1 MDPIKVD
8 FSKKESGKKTV
19 VIPPERAGLKI
30 VLSLVCTLVFAAVA
44 FYVMLPALNP
54 KSYDLY
60 LYLGLVAA
68 SYVVFNALFVR
79 LNSKPEYVPYV
90 KRRALVPGILIGVLV
105 VAVLIG
111 YLVSCQFFRAS
122 QYSKIIPVRT
132 DGNFSEEI
140 EPQNA
145 ETFSSIPRLDEDSAK
160 QIAARALGKLSEM
173 GYVSQFSVFNENTQI
188 NYKGTPVRVVPL
200 QYASIIKWAF
210 NTGTGFPGY
219 VIVDMANES
228 ADFVELDQSIRYS
241 PAEHFNKLLRRHLRF
256 EYPTYLFADA
266 TFEIDDEGNPYWIC
280 ARLDKT
286 IGLFGGTDVIGAV
299 VVKANDPAGESVYY
313 TIDQLRTSPELQWI
327 DRIYDSDLIVE
338 QYNFYGKYQNGFWNS
353 ILGQKNVIRTTSGY
367 NYLAKD
373 DDVWMYTGITS
384 VTSDQSIIGFAL
396 VNQRTKEAIF
406 YSVTG
411 GTENSA
417 QLAAEGRV
425 KDLGYTATFPL
436 LLNIGGEPTY
446 FLSLKDVTNGS
457 DIVQQYA
464 LINVAQYNNNKMG
477 ANGTD
482 LSKCLASYIDAL
494 NGSGIQV
501 DIDPN
506 DVVTPTP
513 DDGTKET
520 PDTTTPAEQPA
531 QDGKQTL
538 TGTVTEIRTAVKGGE
553 SWYYLRVGENP
564 TYFAFSASKNE
575 AIVILNVGDV
585 ITVTYADV
593 NGPIIA
599 ADGFTKQ

>member
-8 FSKKESGKKTV
+8 FSRKERGKKAV
-19 VIPPERAGLKI
+19 VIPPERAALKI
-30 VLSLVCTLVFAAVA
+30 VLSLLCTVVFAAVA
-44 FYVMLPALNP
+44 FYVMLPALNL

-60 LYLGLVAA
+60 LYIGLVIA

-79 LNSKPEYVPYV
+79 LNSKPEYVPYIR
-90 KRRALVPGILIGVLV
+90 RRALVPGILIGVLV
-105 VAVLIG
+105 VAVAVG
-111 YLVSCQFFRAS
+111 YLVSCQFFRAGS
-122 QYSKIIPVRT
+122 YSKIINVRT
-132 DGNFSEEI
+132 DSNFSEEI
-140 EPQNA
+140 EEQNA
-145 ETFSSIPRLDEDSAK
+145 ESFSAIPRLDEDSAK

-173 GYVSQFSVFNENTQI
+173 GYVSQFSVYDENTQI

-200 QYASIIKWAF
+200 QYASIIKWVF

-241 PAEHFNKLLRRHLRF
+241 PAEHFNKLLKRHLRF
-256 EYPTYLFADA
+256 SYPTYLFADA

-299 VVKANDPAGESVYY
+299 VVKANDPNGESVYY
-313 TIDQLRTSPELQWI
+313 TIDQLRNSPELQWI

-338 QYNFYGKYQNGFWNS
+338 QYNYYGKYQNGFWNS
-353 ILGQKNVIRTTSGY
+353 LLGQKNVIRTTSGY

-482 LSKCLASYIDAL
+482 LSKCLASYIEAL
-494 NGSGIQV
+494 SGSGIQV

-506 DVVTPTP
+506 EVVTPATE
-513 DDGTKET
+513 DGTKET
-520 PDTTTPAEQPA
+520 PDTAEPVAPA
-531 QDGKQTL
+531 QDGKQTV
-538 TGTVTEIRTAVKGGE
+538 TGAVVEIRTAVKSGE
-553 SWYYLRVGENP
+553 SWYYIRIGDAP
-564 TYFAFSASKNE
+564 TYYAFSASKNE
-575 AIVILNVGDV
+575 AAVLLNVGDV
-585 ITVTYADV
+585 ITVTYTDANGAIVPADS
-593 NGPIIA
+593 
-599 ADGFTKQ
+599 FTKQ